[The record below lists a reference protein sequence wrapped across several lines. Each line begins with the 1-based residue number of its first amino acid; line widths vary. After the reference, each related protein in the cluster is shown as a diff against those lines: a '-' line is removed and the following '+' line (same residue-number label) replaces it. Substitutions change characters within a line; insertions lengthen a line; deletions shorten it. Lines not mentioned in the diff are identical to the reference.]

1 MATETDTVT
10 YLDNERLEMSAWL
23 IGGLAALIAFVAA
36 TFIIGEDLNQRN
48 ADGAREKT
56 EQVQACTGIE
66 DAVAALA
73 CTQEVNE

>member
-1 MATETDTVT
+1 MDDESTVT
-10 YLDNERLEMSAWL
+10 YQDNERLEMSAWL
-23 IGGLAALIAFVAA
+23 IGGLTALVAFVAA

-56 EQVQACTGIE
+56 EQVEACTGIN

>member
-1 MATETDTVT
+1 MADVMTD
-10 YLDNERLEMSAWL
+10 DNDRFEMKSWL
-23 IGGLAALIAFVAA
+23 IGGLAALATFLAA

-48 ADGAREKT
+48 ADGAEEKT
-56 EQVQACTGIE
+56 EQVEACTSID